1 MSSVSAADA
10 PARVPGEFKAIARH
24 ALTILVGQLAVM
36 AFGLTDTIVAGRHS
50 DASLAALSVG
60 SAVYISIYMA
70 LTGVFQALLPV
81 WAQLHGANDP
91 LALGRSLRQSLYLW
105 VIASVLGIALLM
117 APGPLLRWV
126 QVPAAMR
133 AEVGDYLAVLAC
145 ALPFA
150 LLFRIYGTLNQ
161 GLGRPV
167 LVTWLQMGSL
177 LVKVPLSALLAL
189 GWGPLQGWGAV
200 GCAWATLVVYVLMAL
215 VALVLLRRQ
224 PLYRPYGLWA
234 RPEAP
239 HGPTLVR
246 FARLGVPT
254 GLSYLVDVTSLTLM
268 ALFIS
273 RQGTLPTAAHQIAA
287 SMVGMLYMV
296 PLSMA
301 VATSARVG
309 YWLGTGNPAQ
319 ARHAVGLGI
328 RTAACMALASAAAL
342 LLARHAIA
350 ALYSNNAAVTALAA
364 SLLGWVA
371 FFHLGDAIQCFCAF
385 VLRCW
390 NITLSTFAVYALML
404 WGVGLGGG
412 YALAY
417 SHLFGEPWNSP
428 QAFWLAGGSALW
440 LTAAAFLAM
449 LVLTLRRR
457 T

>member
-1 MSSVSAADA
+1 MATET
-10 PARVPGEFKAIARH
+10 PARVAGEFRAIARH
-24 ALTILVGQLAVM
+24 AATVLAGQLAVM

-50 DASLAALSVG
+50 DASLAALSIG
-60 SAVYISIYMA
+60 SAVYVSIYVA
-70 LTGVFQALLPV
+70 LTGVFQSLLPA
-81 WAQLHGANDP
+81 WAELHGAREP
-91 LALGRSLRQSLYLW
+91 EALGRSVRQSLYLW
-105 VIASVLGIALLM
+105 AIASVLGVAVLL

-126 QVPAAMR
+126 EVPVGMR
-133 AEVGDYLAVLAC
+133 TEVTDYLSVLAC

-161 GLGRPV
+161 SLGKPV
-167 LVTWLQMGSL
+167 LLTWLQLGSL
-177 LVKVPLSALLAL
+177 VVKLPLSALLAL
-189 GWGPLQGWGAV
+189 GWGPIQGWGAV
-200 GCAWATLVVYVLMAL
+200 GCAWATLAVYLLMAV
-215 VALVLLRRQ
+215 VALMLLRWQ
-224 PLYRPYGLWA
+224 PLYREYGLWR

-239 HGPTLVR
+239 HGATLLA
-246 FARLGVPT
+246 FARLGVPA

-268 ALFIS
+268 ALFIA
-273 RQGTLPTAAHQIAA
+273 RQGTVPTAAHQVAA

-301 VATSARVG
+301 IATSARVG
-309 YWLGTGNPAQ
+309 FWLGAGNDAQ
-319 ARHAVGLGI
+319 ARHAVATGL
-328 RTAACMALASAAAL
+328 RCTAALALF
-342 LLARHAIA
+342 LAGGVFLGRHTIA
-350 ALYSNNAAVTALAA
+350 GLYTSNTAVATLAA

-390 NITLSTFAVYALML
+390 RITVSTFVVYAVML

-417 SHLFGEPWNSP
+417 RGWFGEPWRSP

-440 LTAAAFLAM
+440 LTAAAFSVLLA
-449 LVLTLRRR
+449 LTLKRR

>member
-1 MSSVSAADA
+1 MADIH
-10 PARVPGEFKAIARH
+10 PARVAGEFRAIARH
-24 ALTILVGQLAVM
+24 ALTVLAGQLAVM

-60 SAVYISIYMA
+60 SAVYISIYVA
-70 LTGVFQALLPV
+70 LTGVFQSLLPT

-91 LALGRSLRQSLYLW
+91 QALGRSVRQSLYLW
-105 VIASVLGIALLM
+105 VIASVLGVALLL

-126 QVPAAMR
+126 QVPDAMR
-133 AEVGDYLAVLAC
+133 AEVGDYLSVLAC

-161 GLGRPV
+161 SLGKPV
-167 LVTWLQMGSL
+167 LVTWLQVGSL
-177 LVKVPLSALLAL
+177 AVKLPLSAVLAL
-189 GWGPLQGWGAV
+189 GWGPVQGWGAV

-215 VALVLLRRQ
+215 VSLMLLRWQ
-224 PLYRPYGLWA
+224 PLYRPYALWH

-239 HGPTLVR
+239 HGPTLVA
-246 FARLGVPT
+246 FARLGVPA

-268 ALFIS
+268 ALFIA
-273 RQGTLPTAAHQIAA
+273 RQGTVPTAAHQIAA

-301 VATSARVG
+301 IATRARVG

-319 ARHAVGLGI
+319 ARHAVATGI
-328 RTAACMALASAAAL
+328 RTTAGLALVMAAVVV
-342 LLARHAIA
+342 LARGPIA
-350 ALYSNNAAVTALAA
+350 ALYSNNPAVAALAA

-390 NITLSTFAVYALML
+390 NITVSTFVVYALML

-417 SHLFGEPWNSP
+417 RGWFGEPWRSP

-440 LTAAAFLAM
+440 LTAAAFSVLLA
-449 LVLTLRRR
+449 LTLRRR
-457 T
+457 A